1 MNEIRYRIF
10 GDTAL
15 LASVVEGGDG
25 VRIVTEPQITG
36 FIRLGER
43 TYRMESGSAEISD
56 IADGEHTPML
66 ITARAQ
72 IRLPAISIKD
82 GRVMAAKVS
91 DSDLR
96 QMMLGVFE
104 LGERVAE
111 LESAVERI
119 DGMINRKI
127 RF

>member
-1 MNEIRYRIF
+1 MNEIRYRII

-43 TYRMESGSAEISD
+43 TYRMESGSAEIRD

-72 IRLPAISIKD
+72 IRLPAISFKD